1 MGVDPGNKQ
10 TARIAADVSIADEVA
25 QLTVIKEVAGEDQQA
40 IAAVIPT
47 LRERSCASSHFR
59 PQTKSRPSPFLDAK
73 ATALHSFT
81 RISAARAAL
90 AALVLT
96 PGTPR
101 PPMPRPLRSR

>member
-1 MGVDPGNKQ
+1 MGVDSGNKQ
-10 TARIAADVSIADEVA
+10 TARIVADVSIADEVA

-47 LRERSCASSHFR
+47 LRERSCASPHFR
-59 PQTKSRPSPFLDAK
+59 PPTKSRPCPFLDAK
-73 ATALHSFT
+73 ASLVHSSPGL
-81 RISAARAAL
+81 RPPSAAL

-101 PPMPRPLRSR
+101 PPMPRPLPSR

>member
-47 LRERSCASSHFR
+47 LRERSCASPHFR
-59 PQTKSRPSPFLDAK
+59 PPTKSRPCPFLDAK
-73 ATALHSFT
+73 ASRCTVHPDY
-81 RISAARAAL
+81 ARR
-90 AALVLT
+90 
-96 PGTPR
+96 PR
-101 PPMPRPLRSR
+101 HWLRWC

>member
-40 IAAVIPT
+40 ITAMIPT

-59 PQTKSRPSPFLDAK
+59 PRCTVSPGLRPPS
-73 ATALHSFT
+73 
-81 RISAARAAL
+81 AAL

-101 PPMPRPLRSR
+101 PPVSRPLRSR